1 MTAAPGQLRVL
12 VVDDDPAMIGL
23 VRGIFSA
30 NGLPSP
36 AHATTGKEAL
46 EAMDG
51 VDIVLLDHQLPD
63 TSGLEV
69 LDAIR
74 ARPNPPG
81 VVVVTAHGSESLAA
95 TALRRGA
102 DDYLAKDAALPSLL
116 PQILERV
123 RRNRELRKALIAA
136 EAELVDAERLRA
148 IGQMTITLHHEINNP
163 LMAAS
168 ADLELL
174 LADAHPSGEATREVL
189 LRVSQSIGRIR
200 DIVRRIGELREVR
213 TRSYLPGIEMVDL
226 GTAPAS
232 EPSGRRGTVL
242 LLIPDEDLARIV
254 SLLLRG
260 AGYQVERGELPL
272 QLERPIGR
280 PAVTLVVVLG
290 GTDAAVAHPLGGFEP
305 PANRNYGVVA
315 LVAGDGAAAR
325 TAGADHLIQLP
336 FDPEKFVAEIEL
348 IWRVTSGHAPV
359 ATRFS

>member
-30 NGLPSP
+30 NGLPFP
-36 AHATTGKEAL
+36 THATTGKDALEAL
-46 EAMDG
+46 EG

-63 TSGLEV
+63 TGGLEV

-148 IGQMTITLHHEINNP
+148 IGQMTVTLHHEINNP

-174 LADAHPSGEATREVL
+174 LADPESSPEAARGVL
-189 LRVSQSIGRIR
+189 LRVSESIGRIR

-213 TRSYLPGIEMVDL
+213 TRSYLPGVEMVDL
-226 GTAPAS
+226 RAGPVSEAS
-232 EPSGRRGTVL
+232 GLRGIAV
-242 LLIPDEDLARIV
+242 LLIPDEHLARIV
-254 SLLLRG
+254 ALLLRE
-260 AGYQVERGELPL
+260 ARFRVDRRELPL
-272 QLERPIGR
+272 NLQHPLGQ
-280 PAVTLVVVLG
+280 PAVNLVVVLG
-290 GTDAAVAHPLGGFEP
+290 STDAAVAHPLGGFEP

-325 TAGADHLIQLP
+325 AAGADHVIQLP
-336 FDPEKFVAEIEL
+336 FDPDKFGAEIEL
-348 IWRVTSGHAPV
+348 LLRVTTG
-359 ATRFS
+359 